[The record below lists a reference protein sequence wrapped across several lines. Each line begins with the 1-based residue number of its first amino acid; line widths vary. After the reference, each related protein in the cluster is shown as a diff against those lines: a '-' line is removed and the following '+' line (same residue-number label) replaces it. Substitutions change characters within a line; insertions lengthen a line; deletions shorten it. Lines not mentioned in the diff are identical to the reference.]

1 MTFTFEGL
9 TFNRNT
15 VYFLCGIVTLIY
27 RIWTT
32 SSTIVRNLVQC
43 ALHGCAESILHHV
56 FPQAD
61 LKKKNFIEELKNNGM
76 VQYSPIPLLQ
86 TTYKQFGN
94 FPKADV
100 FHSAHFRVAQLAS
113 PYKSSH
119 RLTCDMIA
127 LA

>member
-1 MTFTFEGL
+1 MDHFFHYSQK
-9 TFNRNT
+9 FST
-15 VYFLCGIVTLIY
+15 VRAAWLCRVDPSSCIPTSGFL
-27 RIWTT
+27 
-32 SSTIVRNLVQC
+32 
-43 ALHGCAESILHHV
+43 
-56 FPQAD
+56 
-61 LKKKNFIEELKNNGM
+61 KKNFIEELKNNGM